1 MVHFQLFS
9 LKMDLSSEDRHIR
22 LQGICQ
28 KVKAPDHLCLQASG
42 ETRTRDLVLTKDAL
56 YR

>member
-1 MVHFQLFS
+1 MVPFQLFS

-22 LQGICQ
+22 LQGMCQ
-28 KVKAPDHLCLQASG
+28 KIKAPDHLSLQASG